1 MAEEFLKKVYDRYLG
16 SDYEFGDS
24 DLNPKREISKTNL
37 EELELEEDA
46 IMEKIANRLR
56 ELHAMATSLPKYKV
70 PEKIDNDDFKTES
83 SGAGLGPDPNPE
95 VNANELAMKLSL
107 GGDPTDTHLLLP
119 GGGLDSQVDFLVGE
133 LENILINVLAVAPP
147 EPGPGPFPGGG
158 GDLTQLYN
166 PGCDDFDE
174 DGNEEFEDQ
183 SNLLDD
189 LKKGINASLNSDG
202 NGDDDND
209 NEDDDGSGG
218 GGEAKKKSA
227 AEAADDSAGENN
239 ANRDAAAA
247 EREKEVVECIA
258 KELPIL
264 SAILA
269 ILKVVNVL
277 KKVLLLILTIVVPIV
292 KMITFAAQCWIN
304 PPAAGQVIQM
314 VAEKIA
320 ALLISAIGEI
330 LQMLWNMLELDCKTE
345 QIQSVLD
352 QINEVL
358 SGISSSISSTKSAA
372 ISFANQGKALANEL
386 ADALSKDKFEQGAE
400 NWKNAVKSW
409 AEEDSWN
416 QGKEAFNQQLF
427 GGEGFSGAGLQNLMS
442 KALPQDIKS
451 KLNNVIN
458 STKQVVDNTKNAVKE
473 VDTEDKTGVQQKLN
487 DLASF
492 LGPFSVK

>member
-1 MAEEFLKKVYDRYLG
+1 
-16 SDYEFGDS
+16 
-24 DLNPKREISKTNL
+24 
-37 EELELEEDA
+37 
-46 IMEKIANRLR
+46 
-56 ELHAMATSLPKYKV
+56 
-70 PEKIDNDDFKTES
+70 
-83 SGAGLGPDPNPE
+83 
-95 VNANELAMKLSL
+95 
-107 GGDPTDTHLLLP
+107 
-119 GGGLDSQVDFLVGE
+119 
-133 LENILINVLAVAPP
+133 
-147 EPGPGPFPGGG
+147 
-158 GDLTQLYN
+158 
-166 PGCDDFDE
+166 
-174 DGNEEFEDQ
+174 
-183 SNLLDD
+183 
-189 LKKGINASLNSDG
+189 
-202 NGDDDND
+202 
-209 NEDDDGSGG
+209 
-218 GGEAKKKSA
+218 
-227 AEAADDSAGENN
+227 
-239 ANRDAAAA
+239 
-247 EREKEVVECIA
+247 
-258 KELPIL
+258 
-264 SAILA
+264 
-269 ILKVVNVL
+269 
-277 KKVLLLILTIVVPIV
+277 
-292 KMITFAAQCWIN
+292 
-304 PPAAGQVIQM
+304 M

-386 ADALSKDKFEQGAE
+386 ADAFSKDKFEQGAE

>member
-37 EELELEEDA
+37 EELESEEDA

-95 VNANELAMKLSL
+95 VNANELAMKLSF
-107 GGDPTDTHLLLP
+107 GGDPTDSHLLLP
-119 GGGLDSQVDFLVGE
+119 GGGLDTQVDFLVGE
-133 LENILINVLAVAPP
+133 LEGILINVLAVSPP
-147 EPGPGPFPGGG
+147 QPGPGPFPGGG

-166 PGCDDFDE
+166 PGCDDFDG
-174 DGNEEFEDQ
+174 DEEFDDQ

-189 LKKGINASLNSDG
+189 LKKGINASLNSDE
-202 NGDDDND
+202 NSDDD
-209 NEDDDGSGG
+209 ETV
-218 GGEAKKKSA
+218 KKKSA
-227 AEAADDSAGENN
+227 AEAADDSAGETN

-247 EREKEVVECIA
+247 EREKEVIECIT

-269 ILKVVNVL
+269 ILKVVNIL

-320 ALLISAIGEI
+320 ALLITAIGEI

-345 QIQSVLD
+345 QVQSILD
-352 QINEVL
+352 QINEIL
-358 SGISSSISSTKSAA
+358 SGISSSISSTKSAV
-372 ISFANQGKALANEL
+372 ISFANQGQALGKEL
-386 ADALSKDKFEQGAE
+386 ADAFDKDKFEQGAE
-400 NWKNAVKSW
+400 NWKNAIKSW

-416 QGKEAFNQQLF
+416 QGKEALNQKLF
-427 GGEGFSGAGLQNLMS
+427 GGEGVTGAGLQNLMS

-451 KLNNVIN
+451 KINNVLN
-458 STKQVVDNTKNAVKE
+458 STKKVVDNTKNAVKE